1 MPRDA
6 AVTAAE
12 ASARRVHLEGTCWME
27 HDEEWMEFYGPL
39 WSMVGESWVQSRGP
53 GLVGP
58 VSNTVLVLVVL
69 ALVMD

>member
-1 MPRDA
+1 
-6 AVTAAE
+6 
-12 ASARRVHLEGTCWME
+12 ME